1 MSQSAPNPAE
11 IDKLSK
17 EYLELK
23 EKLFTAQL
31 AATDISQQMTLK
43 AELLRDMVSKFG
55 SAKGEKSKLLHGLEY
70 EVMATF
76 GQTVSIDA
84 AAVETFRD
92 ALKQAKQARLL
103 GKLFEKTIRWTLNP
117 EASKIV
123 RSSTLSKKL
132 SDLFAK
138 CEVVK
143 PITPKLQVRL
153 KEKAA

>member
-1 MSQSAPNPAE
+1 MTTPAPNPQE

-17 EYLELK
+17 EYLELQ
-23 EKLFTAQL
+23 EKQLTARL
-31 AATDISQQMTLK
+31 ALGEISQQMTLIG
-43 AELLRDMVSKFG
+43 ETLRDMVSKHG
-55 SAKGEKSKLLHGLEY
+55 SAHAEKSKLLHGLEY

-76 GQTVSIDA
+76 GQTVVIDG

-92 ALKQAKQARLL
+92 ALKQAKQVRLL

-117 EASKIV
+117 EASKLV
-123 RSSTLSKKL
+123 RSSTMSKKL

-143 PITPKLQVRL
+143 PITPRLQVRP